1 MEESGYEPEKWPYV
15 AQTFKAGE
23 VQSPINILPL
33 NAYNASLSS
42 LLYFRYWREDSVEIK
57 IGHNGRALHIRSMTY
72 EDINHISAH
81 ITGGPLFEKKYTF
94 SHMHIYWGAKG
105 EEGSEHQINS
115 QG

>member
-57 IGHNGRALHIRSMTY
+57 IGHNGRARKSVNFILQKSCLK
-72 EDINHISAH
+72 ISLKLLK
-81 ITGGPLFEKKYTF
+81 LFLKCFYLT
-94 SHMHIYWGAKG
+94 
-105 EEGSEHQINS
+105 
-115 QG
+115 